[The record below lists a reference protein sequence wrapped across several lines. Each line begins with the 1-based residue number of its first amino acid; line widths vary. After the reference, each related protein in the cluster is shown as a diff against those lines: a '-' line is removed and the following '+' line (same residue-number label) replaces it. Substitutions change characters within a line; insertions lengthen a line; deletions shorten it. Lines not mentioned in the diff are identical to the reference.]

1 MNWLSE
7 IYWTIKWKVEDAVY
21 AIKDKLNNDS
31 YEDYILDEEVVV
43 KPKNKKA
50 KKKTKNKK

>member
-7 IYWTIKWKVEDAVY
+7 IYLTIKWKIEDAVY